1 MNYYYAK
8 DKDSKKNLWLLVDL
22 ATGKNV
28 VVSGDEVKSRM
39 KSKNVDIVNL
49 KLTSDNRLISAT
61 EDTIKSMMNFVNAPE
76 DVKKVAEPIK
86 DTKYVEFINNKVDK
100 MMKVAVKSIEG
111 SMTVG
116 LRNNKTLMDV
126 MNVDPE
132 NNIIGLRF
140 KHGVDTI
147 IILRYEVVVYGMKND
162 LSQTSMHSSSRE
174 CKYKEIYYDVLI
186 QILGVKRGKEV
197 YKTDKEIISVAK
209 KDLVTYE
216 VQHLELDYGS
226 LSAIKA
232 IDRGDYLALM
242 FEEKD
247 GKILEETNAESNMA
261 FARYTIMTSIS
272 MALIDSGVKASKV
285 NNIDLKELQY
295 NENLKSKILID
306 RIFGAAL
313 PIGTTA
319 ATALMFAGIFGLAVM
334 IPDNI
339 VKAHVLSKLIGYNG
353 FIDMIISSG
362 LIPLGATVGG
372 VIGASCGAAI
382 SAKTAKD
389 THENL
394 KDSKQK
400 LKESNERLND
410 DKYGDTNLLCK
421 VFASNVDDKKKK

>member
-28 VVSGDEVKSRM
+28 VVSGDEVKSKMR
-39 KSKNVDIVNL
+39 SKNVDIVNL

-86 DTKYVEFINNKVDK
+86 DIKYVDFINSKVDR
-100 MMKVAVKSIEG
+100 MMKAAVKSIEG

-162 LSQTSMHSSSRE
+162 LSQTSMHSSRE

-216 VQHLELDYGS
+216 IQHLELDDGS

-247 GKILEETNAESNMA
+247 GKILEETNAESNMT

-295 NENLKSKILID
+295 NENLKSTILID

-334 IPDNI
+334 LPDNI
-339 VKAHVLSKLIGYNG
+339 IKAHILSRIIGYNG
-353 FIDMIISSG
+353 FIDMIVSSG
-362 LIPLGATVGG
+362 LVPLGATVGG
-372 VIGASCGAAI
+372 VVGTAVGAASNAGTVKNI
-382 SAKTAKD
+382 
-389 THENL
+389 HNNV